1 VILEMRLSKL
11 SYESDDRTT
20 SYQPDD
26 INSPSIADSARRG
39 HQHYMLVGKN
49 QKCKLMIE
57 SIELQVNGEAQTC
70 SPQTTLPQLLVAMG
84 LNPRLLAVEYNGEI
98 LHRQFWDR
106 TEIKTNDRLEIV
118 TIVGG
123 G

>member
-1 VILEMRLSKL
+1 
-11 SYESDDRTT
+11 
-20 SYQPDD
+20 
-26 INSPSIADSARRG
+26 
-39 HQHYMLVGKN
+39 
-49 QKCKLMIE
+49 MIE

-70 SPQTTLPQLLVAMG
+70 SPQTTLPQLLVEMG

-106 TEIKTNDRLEIV
+106 TEIKNNDRLEIV